1 MSQGNKMK
9 DSCLCEAVAYETDNI
24 DLPVAHWHY
33 RTCQKA
39 HAAPFAATAGVMCEH
54 FRRLKGYEGM
64 PRHPERQPG
73 RK

>member
-39 HAAPFAATAGVMCEH
+39 HAAPFAVTAVIMREH
-54 FRRLKGYEGM
+54 FRRLKGDEGM
-64 PRHPERQPG
+64 PRHPERQLG